1 MGWIVMMVAVAGVG
15 IAAVAWRTVRH
26 HVATGG
32 SDFWRWLDMEL
43 ERARRYDHTVSI
55 IRVTTGEGRFDTSAN
70 QLRCLRAMD
79 HSTSLGDELWVLAP
93 ETDTGGAEAL
103 VDRLSHELGH
113 RDLSVRVA
121 SFPLDGITR
130 HALIEHIEGLTP
142 TVHDRRRVL
151 REAS

>member
-1 MGWIVMMVAVAGVG
+1 MRWIMVVVALAGVG
-15 IAAVAWRTVRH
+15 TASFAWWTVRH
-26 HVATGG
+26 QVVTGG
-32 SDFWRWLDMEL
+32 SDFWRWLDLEL

-55 IRVTTGEGRFDTSAN
+55 IRVTTREGRFNTSAD

-93 ETDTGGAEAL
+93 ETDTRGAEVL

-113 RDLSVRVA
+113 HELSVRVA
-121 SFPLDGITR
+121 CFPVDGITR
-130 HALIEHIEGLTP
+130 HALIEHIEGRTP
-142 TVHDRRRVL
+142 MVHERQRAL